1 MRYRVVTGRGAARRA
16 ASVAVAAFG
25 CMLTVAWSGP
35 AAAAPAEPDPG
46 RDQGA
51 GAIAAMPGEAPVMDL
66 DGCLRA
72 ALQANDLVVAE
83 RWRRREL
90 DGQMKQALATGLP
103 TVDLV
108 GDWSRSRDPSF
119 ALDSTFGGGGT
130 FGELPGADPWFND
143 WLAGFGSLIPPA
155 SEIPAQ
161 SYWRA
166 NLNLNWT
173 VNPVKVLGA
182 VGAARL
188 GLDRQE
194 LSVLAVE
201 HQVGEQVVA
210 AYHQVV
216 AAADRIAAVRAHLAN
231 QDEIL
236 SVVRLRHSLGLATQL
251 DTLQA
256 AVGRANTLPDL
267 SRAEAALHTA
277 GARLNA
283 LLGREANAPLRI
295 RPESGLEEGVID
307 PRVALDLSRGRPDLV
322 ASDLLVDI
330 QRRGKQATKAD
341 NLPYLTV
348 AGSYGY
354 VGRTTDTLFD
364 DGHDT
369 WRAAVALNIPVF
381 DGLLTRGLVR
391 EADGRIRRSEAEL
404 SSRRRE
410 VEVEVLDLLS
420 RLDSARQVLA
430 AVTVNLVRAGE
441 AREQSVL
448 QLELGKASY
457 VDVLIAEA
465 NRSDAQAAVI
475 EARYEVVSL
484 TASLKRA
491 IGRSPAERLD
501 AIPGLLA
508 KE

>member
-1 MRYRVVTGRGAARRA
+1 MRDRMRRCRAAAPLAVFLTVLIPGAARA
-16 ASVAVAAFG
+16 AAQPSPDGVVVAV
-25 CMLTVAWSGP
+25 
-35 AAAAPAEPDPG
+35 
-46 RDQGA
+46 
-51 GAIAAMPGEAPVMDL
+51 PGEGSVMDL
-66 DGCLRA
+66 DACLQA

-83 RWRRREL
+83 RWGRREL
-90 DGQMKQALATGLP
+90 DGQMKQALSTGLP
-103 TVDLV
+103 TLDLV

-119 ALDSTFGGGGT
+119 ALDSTFGGGGS
-130 FGELPGADPWFND
+130 FGSVPGADPWFND
-143 WLAGFGSLIPPA
+143 WLAGFGSLIPPPQ
-155 SEIPAQ
+155 EIAAQ

-173 VNPVKVLGA
+173 LNPVKVLGA

-194 LSVLAVE
+194 LAVLAVE
-201 HQVGEQVVA
+201 QQIGEQVVA
-210 AYHQVV
+210 AYQQVV
-216 AAADRIAAVRAHLAN
+216 SAADRIDAMQAHLAN

-236 SVVRLRHSLGLATQL
+236 SVVRLRYSLGLATQL

-256 AVGRANTLPDL
+256 AVGRANTIPDL
-267 SRAEAALHTA
+267 SRAQANLRTA

-283 LLGREANAPLRI
+283 LLGREAGAPLRVL
-295 RPESGLEEGVID
+295 PQSELEAGAINVEA
-307 PRVALDLSRGRPDLV
+307 ALSLAHGRPDL
-322 ASDLLVDI
+322 AANGMMIDI

-348 AGSYGY
+348 FGSYGY
-354 VGRTTDTLFD
+354 VGRTTDSLFD

-369 WRAAVALNIPVF
+369 WRAAVALNVPVF

-404 SSRRRE
+404 ASQRRG
-410 VEVEVLDLLS
+410 VDVEVLDVIA
-420 RLDSARQVLA
+420 RLDSARQALA
-430 AVTVNLVRAGE
+430 AVTVNLQRAEE

-448 QLELGKASY
+448 QLQLGKASY
-457 VDVLIAEA
+457 VDVLVAEA

-475 EARYEVVSL
+475 DARYEVLAL

-491 IGRSPAERLD
+491 IGRSPAERLAD
-501 AIPGLLA
+501 IPDLLV

>member
-1 MRYRVVTGRGAARRA
+1 MSMRERLRIGRA
-16 ASVAVAAFG
+16 AATFLLYCLLPWAAVAA
-25 CMLTVAWSGP
+25 
-35 AAAAPAEPDPG
+35 E
-46 RDQGA
+46 GA
-51 GAIAAMPGEAPVMDL
+51 GGPTPGGVVMAVPGPGDVLDL
-66 DGCLRA
+66 DACLRA
-72 ALQANDLVVAE
+72 ALAANDRVAAE

-103 TVDLV
+103 TIDLV
-108 GDWSRSRDPSF
+108 GDWSRGRDPSF
-119 ALDSTFGGGGT
+119 ALDSTFGGGGN
-130 FGELPGADPWFND
+130 FGSVPGAEPWFND
-143 WLAGFGSLIPPA
+143 WLAGFGSLIPPPDQ
-155 SEIPAQ
+155 IPAQ

-173 VNPVKVLGA
+173 LNPAKILGA

-194 LSVLAVE
+194 LAVRAVE
-201 HQVGEQVVA
+201 QQVGEQVVA
-210 AYHQVV
+210 AYQQVV
-216 AAADRIAAVRAHLAN
+216 SAADRIAAVRAHLAN

-236 SVVRLRHSLGLATQL
+236 NVVRLRYNLGLATQL

-256 AVGRANTLPDL
+256 AVGRAHTVPEL
-267 SRAEAALHTA
+267 SRAESGLRTA

-283 LLGREANAPLRI
+283 LMGRDANTPLTVL
-295 RPESGLEEGVID
+295 PEVELESGAID
-307 PRVALDLSRGRPDLV
+307 PKAALALASERPDLV
-322 ASDLLVDI
+322 AGRLLVDI
-330 QRRGKQATKAD
+330 QRQGRQAQKAD

-364 DGHDT
+364 NGHDA

-391 EADGRIRRSEAEL
+391 EADGRIRRGEAEL
-404 SSRRRE
+404 SAQRRD
-410 VEVEVLDLLS
+410 VEVEVLDLLARLESS
-420 RLDSARQVLA
+420 REVLA
-430 AVTVNLVRAGE
+430 AVTINLARADE
-441 AREQSVL
+441 AREQSLL

-457 VDVLIAEA
+457 VDVLVAEA

-475 EARYEVVSL
+475 DARYEVLAL
-484 TASLKRA
+484 TASFKRA
-491 IGRSPAERLD
+491 IGRSPSERLD
-501 AIPGLLA
+501 AIPDLLV

>member
-1 MRYRVVTGRGAARRA
+1 MPEPTRARR
-16 ASVAVAAFG
+16 
-25 CMLTVAWSGP
+25 L
-35 AAAAPAEPDPG
+35 AAPALLLWMGLGVAATAAVVETAPG
-46 RDQGA
+46 TVTA
-51 GAIAAMPGEAPVMDL
+51 VPGPAETLDL
-66 DGCLRA
+66 DDCLRS
-72 ALQANDLVVAE
+72 ALDANDRVAAE

-103 TVDLV
+103 TLDLV

-119 ALDSTFGGGGT
+119 ALDSTFGGGGG
-130 FGELPGADPWFND
+130 FGTVPGAEPWFND
-143 WLAGFGSLIPPA
+143 WLAGFGSLIPPPQ
-155 SEIPAQ
+155 EIAAQ

-173 VNPVKVLGA
+173 LNPVKVLGA

-188 GLDRQE
+188 GLERQDLAE
-194 LSVLAVE
+194 SAVE
-201 HQVGEQVVA
+201 HQIGEQVVA
-210 AYHQVV
+210 AYQQVV
-216 AAADRIAAVRAHLAN
+216 SAAERIDAVRAHLAN

-236 SVVRLRHSLGLATQL
+236 ATVRLRYHLGLATQL

-267 SRAEAALHTA
+267 SRATTGLRTA

-283 LLGREANAPLRI
+283 LMGREAGAPLRI
-295 RPESGLEEGVID
+295 SPRSDLETGRID
-307 PRVALDLSRGRPDLV
+307 PGVALALAAERPDL
-322 ASDLLVDI
+322 AAGRLLVDI
-330 QRRGKQATKAD
+330 QRRGRQAQKAD

-354 VGRTTDTLFD
+354 VGRSTDTLFD
-364 DGHDT
+364 DGHDS
-369 WRAAVALNIPVF
+369 WRAAVALNVPLF

-404 SSRRRE
+404 SAQRRD
-410 VEVEVLDLLS
+410 VEVEVLDLLA
-420 RLDSARQVLA
+420 RLDSAREVLA
-430 AVTVNLVRAGE
+430 AVTVNLDRAEE
-441 AREQSVL
+441 ARSQSIL

-457 VDVLIAEA
+457 VDVLVAEA

-475 EARYEVVSL
+475 DARYEVLAL
-484 TASLKRA
+484 TASVKRA
-491 IGRSPAERLD
+491 IGRSPSERLD
-501 AIPGLLA
+501 AIPDLLV